1 MKTFKKQ
8 TISTLLAF
16 FSICLMFNCSDDD
29 SNSDDSATLKIK
41 ARASFNQ
48 SRDLNRTVNAT
59 VDISEF
65 KLNIS
70 EIELE
75 FDDDYEDI
83 NDDTDY
89 DDDGIVNFDDEIE
102 LLGPFELDILNNT
115 SNIIS
120 IDIPEGNYEELEFEF
135 EENENP
141 NSSLFNKTILVK
153 GTIDDVPFEFWHNF
167 EEDLEIDYDNSNQDI
182 SIENGV
188 NAIIIN
194 FDLNNLF
201 DAATGVDMSQAT
213 DNDGDGLI
221 EINPNDNDGNTN
233 LANSLKETVKDVI
246 DLYDD

>member
-1 MKTFKKQ
+1 MKTLKKQ

-29 SNSDDSATLKIK
+29 SNSDSTTLKIK

-48 SRDLNRTVNAT
+48 NRDLNRTVNAT

-65 KLNIS
+65 KINIS

-83 NDDTDY
+83 DDDTDY
-89 DDDGIVNFDDEIE
+89 DDDGIVNYDDEIE

-120 IDIPEGNYEELEFEF
+120 IDIPQGNYEELEFEF

-141 NSSLFNKTILVK
+141 NSSLFNKTILVT
-153 GTIDDVPFEFWHNF
+153 GTIDDVPFEFWHDF
-167 EEDLEIDYDNSNQDI
+167 EDELEIDYDNSTQDI

-201 DAATGVDMSQAT
+201 DATTGADLSLAT

-221 EINPNDNDGNTN
+221 EINPNDNDGNTD
-233 LANSLKETVKDVI
+233 LANAIKEAVKDVI
-246 DLYDD
+246 DLLDD